1 MTAARR
7 ALTMLRNESYLTP
20 KRHLLEAQRLLWVA
34 GDMLQD
40 PEVPRTL
47 ADLIALAQ
55 AHAIVA
61 AVAVDV
67 WAVRRRSS

>member
-20 KRHLLEAQRLLWVA
+20 KRHLLEAQRLLWIA
-34 GDMLQD
+34 DDMLQD
-40 PEVPRTL
+40 PAVPRTV

-55 AHAIVA
+55 AHAIVSA
-61 AVAVDV
+61 ITVEVFGENA
-67 WAVRRRSS
+67 